1 MRSVVVTFL
10 NAPLTLKVST
20 FIVLAYA
27 IMAIFAPAFAPYSE
41 TEIVGGQFEPWTEE
55 NPLGTDNI
63 GRDALSRLIYGG
75 RNTIGIAIGTA
86 TVSFVIGI
94 SLGFF
99 AAISGGWIDSL
110 ISRLVDALMA
120 VPALIF
126 ALMLLTIFGTS
137 IPVLVAV
144 IALLDSTRVFRL
156 SRALAMN
163 IVVMEYFQAAQ
174 LRHEGLWWMIRRE
187 ILPNAA
193 APLIAEFGIRFS
205 YVFLFI
211 SILSFLGIG
220 IQPPLADW
228 GSMVRDTAILITFGD
243 ITPLIPAIA
252 IAILT
257 VSVNLI
263 VDWFIH
269 RSSGLKD
276 DQAQ

>member
-1 MRSVVVTFL
+1 MRSVIVTFL
-10 NAPLTLKVST
+10 NAPLTLKISA

-27 IMAIFAPAFAPYSE
+27 IIAIFAPAFAPYSE
-41 TEIVGGQFEPWTEE
+41 TEIVGGQFEPWTAE

-99 AAISGGWIDSL
+99 AAISGGWIDSI
-110 ISRLVDALMA
+110 ISRIVDALMA

-144 IALLDSTRVFRL
+144 IALLDSTRVFRI

-174 LRHEGLWWMIRRE
+174 LRHEGLWWMIRHE

-211 SILSFLGIG
+211 SILSFLGLG

-228 GSMVRDTAILITFGD
+228 GSMVRDNAILITFGD

-263 VDWFIH
+263 VDWFIN

-276 DQAQ
+276 D

>member
-1 MRSVVVTFL
+1 MRLVIKTFV
-10 NAPLTLKVST
+10 NAPMALKFPAIV
-20 FIVLAYA
+20 VLAYV
-27 IMAIFAPAFAPYSE
+27 ILAIFAPAFAPYSE
-41 TEIVGGQFEPWTEE
+41 TEIVGGHFDPWSKSH
-55 NPLGTDNI
+55 PLGTDNI

-75 RNTIGIAIGTA
+75 RNTIGIAVATA
-86 TVSFVIGI
+86 TASFTIGI

-99 AAISGGWIDSL
+99 VAIAGGWIDSL

-126 ALMLLTIFGTS
+126 ALMLLTVFGTS

-163 IVVMEYFQAAQ
+163 IVVMDYFEAAQ
-174 LRHEGLWWMIRRE
+174 LRREGLWWMIRRE
-187 ILPNAA
+187 ILPNAV
-193 APLIAEFGIRFS
+193 APLVAEFGIRFS

-220 IQPPLADW
+220 IQPPMADW
-228 GSMVRDTAILITFGD
+228 GSMVRDNANLITFGD
-243 ITPLIPAIA
+243 VTPLIPALA

-263 VDWFIH
+263 ADWFI
-269 RSSGLKD
+269 RRASGLKD
-276 DQAQ
+276 DQVH